1 MATDDTR
8 ASRAAATRAS
18 NLAALIAR
26 VEEKLNA
33 MDNIGHERAAT
44 VTLLVQKLEN
54 QQGQL
59 NQLTTDMAV
68 LKNQHA
74 NFWKF
79 ATALFAALSLIGGAV
94 GWAVATLVPLIHKV

>member
-1 MATDDTR
+1 MATDDRT
-8 ASRAAATRAS
+8 SRAAATRAS
-18 NLAALIAR
+18 NLTALIAR

-33 MDNIGHERAAT
+33 MESIGHERAQT
-44 VTLLVQKLEN
+44 VALLVQKLET
-54 QQGQL
+54 QQVQL

-79 ATALFAALSLIGGAV
+79 AAALFGSLSLIGGAV
-94 GWAVATLVPLIHKV
+94 GWAIATLLPLIHK

>member
-1 MATDDTR
+1 MSAIDTR
-8 ASRAAATRAS
+8 ALRAATTRAT
-18 NLAALIAR
+18 NLASLIVR

-33 MDNIGHERAAT
+33 MDSIGHERAAT
-44 VTLLVQKLEN
+44 VSLLVQKLEN

-79 ATALFAALSLIGGAV
+79 AAMLFAVLSLIGGAL
-94 GWAVATLVPLIHKV
+94 GWAVGTILPLLHKV

>member
-1 MATDDTR
+1 MAENDTR
-8 ASRAAATRAS
+8 GARAAATRAN

-79 ATALFAALSLIGGAV
+79 AAMLFAVLSLIGGAL
-94 GWAVATLVPLIHKV
+94 GWAVATLLPLIHKV